1 MRRNNV
7 RSSYNRPVSTSSE
20 FVPSSALVIVAHP
33 DDIEFGAAG
42 TCAKWARR
50 GARIV
55 YAIATS
61 GNGGTHDPQY
71 TRETI
76 AVLRE
81 QEQRAAADLCGVHEV
96 EFLRENDG
104 EVMPT
109 LELRRKFV
117 QLIRKHKPEVVITM
131 DPTMMFSGDGYINHP
146 DHRAVAVAAM
156 DAIAP
161 VAGMP
166 LMYPELGPAHKVR
179 EVWVQWAQQPDTW
192 VDISETVDLKTEA
205 LRQHKSQVG
214 DDAIKMVRQWATET
228 GKGLVPAES
237 FKVMILEKRPTPAEA
252 PQDAAATS

>member
-1 MRRNNV
+1 M
-7 RSSYNRPVSTSSE
+7 
-20 FVPSSALVIVAHP
+20 VIVAHP
-33 DDIEFGAAG
+33 DDIEFGCAG

-55 YAIATS
+55 YVIATS

-76 AVLRE
+76 AQLRE
-81 QEQRAAADLCGVHEV
+81 QEQTAAAALCGVHDIEY
-96 EFLRENDG
+96 LRENDG

-109 LELRRKFV
+109 LDLRRKFV
-117 QLIRKHKPEVVITM
+117 AMIRKHKPEIVITM

-179 EVWVQWAQQPDTW
+179 EVWIQWAQNPDTW
-192 VDISETVDLKTEA
+192 IDISETVDVKAEA
-205 LRQHKSQVG
+205 LRCHKSQVG
-214 DDAIKMVRQWATET
+214 DDAVAMVRSWATET
-228 GKGLVPAES
+228 GRGLLPAEA
-237 FKVMILEKRPTPAEA
+237 FKVMFLEKRVMAES
-252 PQDAAATS
+252 DGG